1 MIKATPA
8 LIAALRER
16 IAEQELAEQQS
27 KPGRRRPLIKN
38 GRVVR
43 RIKPT
48 EGETK

>member
-1 MIKATPA
+1 MIKATPE

-38 GRVVR
+38 GRVVKR
-43 RIKPT
+43 APQNKQ
-48 EGETK
+48 K